1 MLPDLAYLIIAA
13 LPIICILSVMLGIIF
28 YLVHFL
34 VLEYI
39 EIVKYFL
46 WRVFGGKS

>member
-13 LPIICILSVMLGIIF
+13 PPVMFTLFVVLGVVA

-34 VLEYI
+34 ILEYI

-46 WRVFGGKS
+46 WRVFGGKC

>member
-13 LPIICILSVMLGIIF
+13 LPVICILFVVISIIA

-34 VLEYI
+34 LTEYM
-39 EIVKYFL
+39 EIVNYYL
-46 WRVFGGKS
+46 WRVFGGKY